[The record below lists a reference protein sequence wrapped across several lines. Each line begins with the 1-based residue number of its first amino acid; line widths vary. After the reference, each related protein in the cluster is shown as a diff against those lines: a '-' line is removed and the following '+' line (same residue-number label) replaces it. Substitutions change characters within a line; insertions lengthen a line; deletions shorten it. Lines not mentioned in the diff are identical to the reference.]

1 MMASKG
7 YYYNKKETT
16 SNSSNNNNSN
26 RNGQTATT
34 TTPATAVSN
43 NSSNNSSRLI
53 SLKTI
58 KVDVDK
64 ALTART
70 VGYDFLNPSE
80 DFIGVIECIS
90 DIRHIAKRGEMKQ
103 DLDVVDIK
111 VIEAVETREREESLD
126 MNRKVTVTE
135 QVHYENQYFSL
146 VLTKAVLLSKF
157 KALQEQYKTLVGKKV
172 VIVGLGKA
180 EGKQYLDYY
189 VDTYENAVK
198 EGVIVVEAREK

>member
-7 YYYNKKETT
+7 YYYNKKETA
-16 SNSSNNNNSN
+16 SNSN
-26 RNGQTATT
+26 RNGQAATT
-34 TTPATAVSN
+34 TTPATAV
-43 NSSNNSSRLI
+43 SNNSSRLI

-64 ALTART
+64 ASTARA

-126 MNRKVTVTE
+126 ANRKVTVTE
-135 QVHYENQYFSL
+135 QMNYENQYFSL

-172 VIVGLGKA
+172 VIIGLGKA
-180 EGKQYLDYY
+180 EGKNYIDYY

-198 EGVIVVEAREK
+198 EGIVVEVREK

>member
-7 YYYNKKETT
+7 YYYNKKETA
-16 SNSSNNNNSN
+16 SNSN

-34 TTPATAVSN
+34 ATASN
-43 NSSNNSSRLI
+43 NNNNSSSNSSNNNSRLI

-80 DFIGVIECIS
+80 DFIGIVECIS

-103 DLDVVDIK
+103 DLDVIDVKI
-111 VIEAVETREREESLD
+111 IEAVETREREESLD

-135 QVHYENQYFSL
+135 QVHYENQHFSL

-172 VIVGLGKA
+172 VIIGLGKA
-180 EGKQYLDYY
+180 EGKNYIDYY

-198 EGVIVVEAREK
+198 EGVIVVEEAREK

>member
-7 YYYNKKETT
+7 YYYNKKETA
-16 SNSSNNNNSN
+16 SSN
-26 RNGQTATT
+26 RNGQAATT
-34 TTPATAVSN
+34 TTPATAV
-43 NSSNNSSRLI
+43 SNNSSRLI

-64 ALTART
+64 ASTARA

-126 MNRKVTVTE
+126 ANRKVTVTE
-135 QVHYENQYFSL
+135 QMNYENQYFSL

-172 VIVGLGKA
+172 VIIGLGKA
-180 EGKQYLDYY
+180 EGKNYIDYY

-198 EGVIVVEAREK
+198 EGIVVEVREK

>member
-7 YYYNKKETT
+7 YYYNKKETA
-16 SNSSNNNNSN
+16 SSNSN

-34 TTPATAVSN
+34 TPVTAVS
-43 NSSNNSSRLI
+43 SSSSRLI

-64 ALTART
+64 ASTAKT

-80 DFIGVIECIS
+80 DFIGVVECVS
-90 DIRHIAKRGEMKQ
+90 DVRHIAKRGEMKQ
-103 DLDVVDIK
+103 DLDVIDVKI
-111 VIEAVETREREESLD
+111 IEAVETREREESLD

-180 EGKQYLDYY
+180 EGKNYIDYY

-198 EGVIVVEAREK
+198 EGVIVVVEATKV

>member
-7 YYYNKKETT
+7 YYYNKKETA
-16 SNSSNNNNSN
+16 SNSNNNNSN

-34 TTPATAVSN
+34 TTPATTAV
-43 NSSNNSSRLI
+43 SNNSSRLI

-70 VGYDFLNPSE
+70 IGYDFLNPSE

-126 MNRKVTVTE
+126 ANRKVTVTE

-172 VIVGLGKA
+172 VIIGLGKA
-180 EGKQYLDYY
+180 EGKNYIDYY
-189 VDTYENAVK
+189 VDTYENAVRD
-198 EGVIVVEAREK
+198 GVIVVVEATKV

>member
-7 YYYNKKETT
+7 YYYNKKETAS
-16 SNSSNNNNSN
+16 SNSNNNNNNSN
-26 RNGQTATT
+26 RNVHTATT
-34 TTPATAVSN
+34 TAITS
-43 NSSNNSSRLI
+43 NSSNRLI

-80 DFIGVIECIS
+80 DFIGIVECIS

-172 VIVGLGKA
+172 VIIGLGKA
-180 EGKQYLDYY
+180 EGKNYIDYY
-189 VDTYENAVK
+189 VDTYDNAVK
-198 EGVIVVEAREK
+198 EGIVVVATEV

>member
-1 MMASKG
+1 MMVSKG

-16 SNSSNNNNSN
+16 SNSNNNNNSN

-34 TTPATAVSN
+34 TPATAV
-43 NSSNNSSRLI
+43 SNNSSRLI

-80 DFIGVIECIS
+80 DFIGIVECIS

-126 MNRKVTVTE
+126 ANRIITVTE

-172 VIVGLGKA
+172 VIIGLGKA
-180 EGKQYLDYY
+180 EGKNYIDYY

-198 EGVIVVEAREK
+198 EGIVVVEATKV

>member
-7 YYYNKKETT
+7 YYYNKKETA
-16 SNSSNNNNSN
+16 SSN
-26 RNGQTATT
+26 RNGQPTT
-34 TTPATAVSN
+34 TTPATAI
-43 NSSNNSSRLI
+43 SNNSSRLI

-64 ALTART
+64 ALTARA

-80 DFIGVIECIS
+80 DFIGIVECIS

-111 VIEAVETREREESLD
+111 VIEGIETREREESLD

-157 KALQEQYKTLVGKKV
+157 KALQEQYKTLVGKKI
-172 VIVGLGKA
+172 VIIGLGKA
-180 EGKQYLDYY
+180 EGKNYIDYY

-198 EGVIVVEAREK
+198 EGVIVVVEEAREK

>member
-7 YYYNKKETT
+7 YYYNKKETA
-16 SNSSNNNNSN
+16 SNYNSN

-34 TTPATAVSN
+34 TPATAV
-43 NSSNNSSRLI
+43 SNNSSRLI

-70 VGYDFLNPSE
+70 IGYDFLNPSE

-126 MNRKVTVTE
+126 AKRKVTVTE

-172 VIVGLGKA
+172 VIIGLGKA
-180 EGKQYLDYY
+180 EGKNYIDYY

-198 EGVIVVEAREK
+198 EGVIVVVEATKV

>member
-7 YYYNKKETT
+7 YYYNKKETAS
-16 SNSSNNNNSN
+16 SNSNNNNNSN
-26 RNGQTATT
+26 RNVQTATT
-34 TTPATAVSN
+34 TTATAVSN
-43 NSSNNSSRLI
+43 NNSNRLI

-80 DFIGVIECIS
+80 DFIGIVECIS

-126 MNRKVTVTE
+126 ANRKVTVTE

-172 VIVGLGKA
+172 VIIGLGKA
-180 EGKQYLDYY
+180 EGKNYIDYY

-198 EGVIVVEAREK
+198 EGIIVVEATKVQ

>member
-7 YYYNKKETT
+7 YYYNKKETA
-16 SNSSNNNNSN
+16 SNSN
-26 RNGQTATT
+26 RNGQTSTTT

-43 NSSNNSSRLI
+43 NNRLI

-70 VGYDFLNPSE
+70 IGYDFLNPSE
-80 DFIGVIECIS
+80 DFIGIVECIS

-111 VIEAVETREREESLD
+111 VIEGIETREREESLD

-172 VIVGLGKA
+172 VIIGLGKA
-180 EGKQYLDYY
+180 EGKNYIDYY

-198 EGVIVVEAREK
+198 EGVIVTAAEE

>member
-7 YYYNKKETT
+7 YYYNKKETA
-16 SNSSNNNNSN
+16 SSNSN

-43 NSSNNSSRLI
+43 NNSRLI

-64 ALTART
+64 ALTARA
-70 VGYDFLNPSE
+70 VGYDFLNPAE

-111 VIEAVETREREESLD
+111 VIEGIETREREESLD
-126 MNRKVTVTE
+126 ANRKVTVTE

-172 VIVGLGKA
+172 VIIGLGKA
-180 EGKQYLDYY
+180 EGKNYIDYY

-198 EGVIVVEAREK
+198 EGIVVEAREK

>member
-7 YYYNKKETT
+7 YYYNKKETA
-16 SNSSNNNNSN
+16 SSNSN
-26 RNGQTATT
+26 RNGQTA

-43 NSSNNSSRLI
+43 NSSNRLI

-70 VGYDFLNPSE
+70 IGYDFLNPSE
-80 DFIGVIECIS
+80 DFIGIVECIS

-103 DLDVVDIK
+103 DLDVVDVKI
-111 VIEAVETREREESLD
+111 IEAVETREREESLD

>member
-7 YYYNKKETT
+7 YYYNKKETA
-16 SNSSNNNNSN
+16 SNSN

-34 TTPATAVSN
+34 TPATAVS
-43 NSSNNSSRLI
+43 NSSRLI

-80 DFIGVIECIS
+80 DFIGIVECIS

-126 MNRKVTVTE
+126 ANRKVTVTE

-180 EGKQYLDYY
+180 EGKNYIDYY

-198 EGVIVVEAREK
+198 EGIVVVATEV

>member
-7 YYYNKKETT
+7 YYYNKKETA
-16 SNSSNNNNSN
+16 SNSNNNNNNSN
-26 RNGQTATT
+26 RNVHTATT
-34 TTPATAVSN
+34 TTPATAV
-43 NSSNNSSRLI
+43 SNNSSRLI

-80 DFIGVIECIS
+80 DFIGIVECIS

-180 EGKQYLDYY
+180 EGKNYIDYY
-189 VDTYENAVK
+189 VDTYENAVRD
-198 EGVIVVEAREK
+198 GVIVVATEV

>member
-7 YYYNKKETT
+7 YYYNKKETAS
-16 SNSSNNNNSN
+16 SNSNNNNNNNSN
-26 RNGQTATT
+26 RNGQPAT
-34 TTPATAVSN
+34 TTPATAV
-43 NSSNNSSRLI
+43 SNNSSRLI

-111 VIEAVETREREESLD
+111 VIEAVETREREEEID

-135 QVHYENQYFSL
+135 QVHYKNQYFSL

-172 VIVGLGKA
+172 VIIGLGKA
-180 EGKQYLDYY
+180 EGKNYIDYY

-198 EGVIVVEAREK
+198 EGIVVEARE

>member
-7 YYYNKKETT
+7 YYYNKKETA
-16 SNSSNNNNSN
+16 SSNSN

-34 TTPATAVSN
+34 TPATAVSN
-43 NSSNNSSRLI
+43 NNSNRLI

-64 ALTART
+64 ALTARA
-70 VGYDFLNPSE
+70 VGYDFLNPAE
-80 DFIGVIECIS
+80 DFIGIVECIS
-90 DIRHIAKRGEMKQ
+90 DIRRITKRGEMKQ

-126 MNRKVTVTE
+126 AKRKVTVTE

-180 EGKQYLDYY
+180 EGKNYIDYY

-198 EGVIVVEAREK
+198 EGVIVVEAREEEEV

>member
-7 YYYNKKETT
+7 YYYNKKETA
-16 SNSSNNNNSN
+16 SSNSN

-103 DLDVVDIK
+103 DLDVVDVKI
-111 VIEAVETREREESLD
+111 IEAVETREREEEID
-126 MNRKVTVTE
+126 ANRKVTVTE

-172 VIVGLGKA
+172 VIIGLGKA
-180 EGKQYLDYY
+180 EGKNYIDYY
-189 VDTYENAVK
+189 VDTYENAVRD
-198 EGVIVVEAREK
+198 GVIVVATEV

>member
-7 YYYNKKETT
+7 YYYNKKETAS

-26 RNGQTATT
+26 RNGQTSTT
-34 TTPATAVSN
+34 TTPATAV
-43 NSSNNSSRLI
+43 SNNSSRLI

-80 DFIGVIECIS
+80 DFIGIVECIS

-111 VIEAVETREREESLD
+111 VIEAVETREREEEID

-180 EGKQYLDYY
+180 EGKNYIDYY

-198 EGVIVVEAREK
+198 EGIVVVEAREEEEV

>member
-7 YYYNKKETT
+7 YYYNKKETAS
-16 SNSSNNNNSN
+16 SNSNNNNSN

-34 TTPATAVSN
+34 TTPATTAV
-43 NSSNNSSRLI
+43 SNNSSRLI

-103 DLDVVDIK
+103 DLDVVDVKI
-111 VIEAVETREREESLD
+111 IEGIETREREESLD

-172 VIVGLGKA
+172 VIIGLGKA
-180 EGKQYLDYY
+180 EGKNYIDYY

-198 EGVIVVEAREK
+198 EGIVVATEV

>member
-1 MMASKG
+1 MASKG
-7 YYYNKKETT
+7 YYYNKKETA
-16 SNSSNNNNSN
+16 SSNSN

-34 TTPATAVSN
+34 TPVTAVS
-43 NSSNNSSRLI
+43 SSSSRLI

-64 ALTART
+64 ASTAKT

-80 DFIGVIECIS
+80 DFIGVVECVS
-90 DIRHIAKRGEMKQ
+90 DVRHIAKRGEMKQ
-103 DLDVVDIK
+103 DLDVIDVKI
-111 VIEAVETREREESLD
+111 IEAVETREREESLD

-180 EGKQYLDYY
+180 EGKNYIDYY

-198 EGVIVVEAREK
+198 EGVIVVVEATKV

>member
-7 YYYNKKETT
+7 YYYNKKETAS
-16 SNSSNNNNSN
+16 SNSNNNNNNSN
-26 RNGQTATT
+26 RNGQTST
-34 TTPATAVSN
+34 TTPATAV
-43 NSSNNSSRLI
+43 SNNSSRLI

-70 VGYDFLNPSE
+70 IGYDFLNPSE
-80 DFIGVIECIS
+80 DFIGIVECIS

-111 VIEAVETREREESLD
+111 VIEGIETREREESLD

-172 VIVGLGKA
+172 VIIGLGKA
-180 EGKQYLDYY
+180 EGKNYIDYY

-198 EGVIVVEAREK
+198 EGIVVEATEV

>member
-1 MMASKG
+1 MMANKG
-7 YYYNKKETT
+7 YYYNKKETAS
-16 SNSSNNNNSN
+16 SNSNNNNNSN
-26 RNGQTATT
+26 RNVQTATT
-34 TTPATAVSN
+34 TTATAVSN
-43 NSSNNSSRLI
+43 NNSNRLI

-58 KVDVDK
+58 KVSVDK

-80 DFIGVIECIS
+80 DFIGIVECIS

-126 MNRKVTVTE
+126 ANRKVTVTE

-172 VIVGLGKA
+172 VIIGLGKA
-180 EGKQYLDYY
+180 EGKNYIDYY

-198 EGVIVVEAREK
+198 EGIIVVEATKVQ

>member
-7 YYYNKKETT
+7 YYYNKKETA
-16 SNSSNNNNSN
+16 SNSNNNNNSN
-26 RNGQTATT
+26 RNVQTATT
-34 TTPATAVSN
+34 TATASN
-43 NSSNNSSRLI
+43 NNRLI

-64 ALTART
+64 ALTARA

-80 DFIGVIECIS
+80 DFIGIVECIS

-172 VIVGLGKA
+172 VIIGLGKA
-180 EGKQYLDYY
+180 EGKNYIDYY

>member
-7 YYYNKKETT
+7 YYYNKKETAS
-16 SNSSNNNNSN
+16 SNSNNNNSN

-34 TTPATAVSN
+34 TTTPATAVS
-43 NSSNNSSRLI
+43 NSSRLI

-64 ALTART
+64 ALTARA

-80 DFIGVIECIS
+80 DFIGIVECIS

-126 MNRKVTVTE
+126 ANRKVTVTE

-172 VIVGLGKA
+172 VIIGLGKA
-180 EGKQYLDYY
+180 EGKNYIDYY

-198 EGVIVVEAREK
+198 EGVIVVVEATKV

>member
-7 YYYNKKETT
+7 YYYNKKETA
-16 SNSSNNNNSN
+16 SSNSN

-34 TTPATAVSN
+34 TTPATTV
-43 NSSNNSSRLI
+43 SNNSSRLI

-126 MNRKVTVTE
+126 ANRKVTVTE

-180 EGKQYLDYY
+180 EGKNYIDYY

-198 EGVIVVEAREK
+198 EGIVVVEAREK

>member
-7 YYYNKKETT
+7 YYYNKKETA
-16 SNSSNNNNSN
+16 SSNSN

-34 TTPATAVSN
+34 TPATASS
-43 NSSNNSSRLI
+43 NSSNRLI

-70 VGYDFLNPSE
+70 IGYDFLNPSE
-80 DFIGVIECIS
+80 DFVGIVECIS

-135 QVHYENQYFSL
+135 QAHYENQYFSL

-180 EGKQYLDYY
+180 EGKNYIDYY

-198 EGVIVVEAREK
+198 EGIVVEEATKV

>member
-7 YYYNKKETT
+7 YYYNKKETA
-16 SNSSNNNNSN
+16 SNSN

-34 TTPATAVSN
+34 TPATAVSN
-43 NSSNNSSRLI
+43 NNSNRLI

-70 VGYDFLNPSE
+70 GYDFLNPSE
-80 DFIGVIECIS
+80 DFIGIVECIS

-172 VIVGLGKA
+172 VIIGLGKA
-180 EGKQYLDYY
+180 EGKNYIDYY
-189 VDTYENAVK
+189 VDTYENAVRD
-198 EGVIVVEAREK
+198 GVIVATEV

>member
-7 YYYNKKETT
+7 YYYNKKETAS
-16 SNSSNNNNSN
+16 SNSNNNNNSN

-34 TTPATAVSN
+34 TTPAIAVSN
-43 NSSNNSSRLI
+43 NSSNRLI

-64 ALTART
+64 ALTARA

-157 KALQEQYKTLVGKKV
+157 KTLQEQYKTLVGKKV

-180 EGKQYLDYY
+180 EGKNYIDYY

-198 EGVIVVEAREK
+198 EGVIVVEETREK

>member
-7 YYYNKKETT
+7 YYYNKKETA
-16 SNSSNNNNSN
+16 SNSNNNNSN
-26 RNGQTATT
+26 RNGQTS
-34 TTPATAVSN
+34 TTPATAVR
-43 NSSNNSSRLI
+43 NNSSRLI

-64 ALTART
+64 ASTART

-80 DFIGVIECIS
+80 DFVGIVECIS

-103 DLDVVDIK
+103 DLDVIDVKI
-111 VIEAVETREREESLD
+111 IEAVETREREESLD
-126 MNRKVTVTE
+126 ANRKVTVTE

-180 EGKQYLDYY
+180 EGKNYIDYY
-189 VDTYENAVK
+189 VDTYENAVRD
-198 EGVIVVEAREK
+198 GVIVEVQ

>member
-1 MMASKG
+1 MMVSKG

-16 SNSSNNNNSN
+16 SNSNNNNNNSN
-26 RNGQTATT
+26 RNVQTST
-34 TTPATAVSN
+34 TTPATAV
-43 NSSNNSSRLI
+43 SNNSSRLI

-70 VGYDFLNPSE
+70 IGYDFLNPSE
-80 DFIGVIECIS
+80 DFIGIVECIS

-103 DLDVVDIK
+103 DLDVVDVKI
-111 VIEAVETREREESLD
+111 IEAVETREREESLD

-180 EGKQYLDYY
+180 EGKNYIDYY

-198 EGVIVVEAREK
+198 EGIVVTAAEE